1 MQNKMKIEKP
11 KPLFGGKLMASLASA
26 MVKPE
31 VKIFIKKKV
40 IPHTCL
46 KRLFPAGTED
56 LID

>member
-1 MQNKMKIEKP
+1 MKIEKP